1 MARHQSQEYPMIDV
15 HQLRKGTTFT
25 LDGELY
31 KVIDFQHHKPGRG
44 KAVIRTK
51 IRNLRSGATIDK
63 NFISGDKV
71 EDVRIDRIAVQ
82 YLYNDGT
89 FYYFMNN
96 DTYEQIPLSAAV
108 LGESIQYLVDNM
120 ELNIS
125 SYEGEAIDIDLP
137 INVDLRV
144 VEAPMAIAGDTATG
158 VTKEVT
164 LESGLKV
171 NVPLFVKESDTIRV
185 DTRTGEYVTRV

>member
-1 MARHQSQEYPMIDV
+1 MIDV

-31 KVIDFQHHKPGRG
+31 KVIEFQHHKPGRG

-51 IRNLRSGATIDK
+51 IRNLRTGSTIDK
-63 NFISGDKV
+63 NFISGDRV
-71 EDVRIDRIAVQ
+71 EDIRIERVEVQ

-96 DTYEQIPLSAAV
+96 DTYEQILLPAQA
-108 LGESIQYLVDNM
+108 LGDSVKYLVDNM
-120 ELNIS
+120 TLNIS
-125 SYEGEAIDIDLP
+125 VYENEPIDIDLP
-137 INVDLRV
+137 TTVDLQV

-158 VTKEVT
+158 ATKSVT
-164 LESGLKV
+164 LESGLQV
-171 NVPLFVKESDTIRV
+171 NVPLFVNRGDTIRV
-185 DTRTGEYVTRV
+185 DTRTGEYLTRV